1 MSEMQSEGC
10 HGVLGPGP
18 CPVGATGEYIPGP
31 PSGPTGEVGCGC
43 GGAAGP
49 VGPCGAMGW
58 PGSVKNPIVACLMVK
73 NEAATIERCVDSL
86 RGKVTVIA
94 VVDTGSTDD
103 TMAVVR
109 RLMETNP
116 IAATQRPWTGFAESR
131 SHAMGFARSI
141 YEDGYILV
149 IDADQTLEGE
159 FPKDLTADAYMVE
172 LRSGVLRWRNLLLTR
187 ASLPFTCRG
196 VAHEYVDCD
205 RPHTKANLAGVTLVE
220 HADGGGRP
228 AGTQPRWERDL
239 PALEAAIAENP
250 DDTRSLFY
258 LAQNL
263 KDLAQTLP
271 ADPRAAEWRRRSVE
285 TYLRRADH
293 PGGYQ
298 DERYYALFQAG
309 RQLLLA
315 GDADRGHAV
324 LVRAVQFGGPARWE
338 AAHELCRSLNRA
350 GMYQVS
356 YGVSR
361 WVIQHRPAADGL
373 FVHGDVVDYLM
384 AFEHAI
390 AAYWVGQYHESF
402 ECNDRILKRPEPMPS
417 NIVAAAIRNQ
427 AFASDRILKG

>member
-1 MSEMQSEGC
+1 MI
-10 HGVLGPGP
+10 
-18 CPVGATGEYIPGP
+18 T
-31 PSGPTGEVGCGC
+31 
-43 GGAAGP
+43 
-49 VGPCGAMGW
+49 
-58 PGSVKNPIVACLMVK
+58 ACLMVK
-73 NEAATIERCVDSL
+73 NEAATIARCLASL
-86 RGKVTVIA
+86 KGKVAAVA

-103 TMAVVR
+103 TVAVVER
-109 RLMETNP
+109 MRPLYPHP
-116 IAATQRPWTGFAESR
+116 IHLAERPWTGFASSR
-131 SHAMGFARSI
+131 SHAMDLARTFAGGR
-141 YEDGYILV
+141 GHVLV
-149 IDADQTLEGE
+149 VDADQTLEGE
-159 FPKDLTADAYMVE
+159 FPADRPADAYMVE
-172 LRSGVLRWRNLLLTR
+172 LRSGILRWRNLLLTR
-187 ASLPFTCRG
+187 ASMPFTCRG

-205 RPHTKANLAGVTLVE
+205 RPHSKANLDGVTLIE

-324 LVRAVQFGGPARWE
+324 LTRAVQFGGPARWE

-350 GMYQVS
+350 GMYHVS

-361 WVIQHRPAADGL
+361 WIIQHRPATDGL
-373 FVHGDVVDYLM
+373 FVHSDVVDYLM
-384 AFEHAI
+384 LFEHAI
-390 AAYWVGQYHESF
+390 AAWWVGEVA
-402 ECNDRILKRPEPMPS
+402 EARAVNDRVLASPGLPADVR
-417 NIVAAAIRNQ
+417 AAAERNR
-427 AFASDRILKG
+427 AYCVR